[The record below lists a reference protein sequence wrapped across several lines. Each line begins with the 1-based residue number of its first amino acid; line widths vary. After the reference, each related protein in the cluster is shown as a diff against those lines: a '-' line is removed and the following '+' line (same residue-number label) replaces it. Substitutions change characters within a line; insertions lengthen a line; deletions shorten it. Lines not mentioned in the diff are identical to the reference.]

1 MTLPL
6 TPRELDVLRLAATG
20 LPDKAIAAE
29 LRVSAHHVAHVM
41 ASARHKLGAT
51 SRTHA
56 VAIAV
61 RGGLA

>member
-1 MTLPL
+1 MSPL
-6 TPRELDVLRLAATG
+6 TSREVAVLRLAAAG
-20 LPDKAIAAE
+20 MPDKAIAAS
-29 LRVSAHHVAHVM
+29 LGLSPHHVAHLM
-41 ASARHKLGAT
+41 ASARHKLGAA